1 MVALNFKF
9 NLFSQ
14 SICIIAADHHE
25 RRTEYEAKKPADA
38 QPLPSIVVCPS
49 TLTSHWYYEIKKF
62 CDNLKAICYVGPP
75 RVRRALLPELP
86 QNDVIIVS
94 YDVLRND
101 VQYFE
106 PFQYNYCVL
115 DEGHIIRG
123 PHTKMTK
130 VRRRVKA
137 SEIGAGF
144 FFRRRDA
151 SIQERRFSFAGLIHF
166 SFIL

>member
-1 MVALNFKF
+1 
-9 NLFSQ
+9 
-14 SICIIAADHHE
+14 
-25 RRTEYEAKKPADA
+25 
-38 QPLPSIVVCPS
+38 
-49 TLTSHWYYEIKKF
+49 
-62 CDNLKAICYVGPP
+62 
-75 RVRRALLPELP
+75 
-86 QNDVIIVS
+86 VS